1 MDAATL
7 FENTMDWLR
16 DAYGEHRFFV
26 ERDIVW
32 TAQLRLLQEVE
43 HANLPYRVFDEH
55 KIRKD
60 ARSGADLVIMEG
72 GLVSVAAE
80 FKYEPSH
87 ERKAPLQPEPTGNP
101 LTRKKARQRAQD
113 ILATKLPRCGWGEIK
128 KDMDK
133 VRAYFHEGR
142 SASVVCDTHRRGRIL
157 APPVSRCSRRQ
168 RVAGLGQRRVGVV
181 DEGGRRCCVQGS
193 SGGRIRRCSLAC
205 SRSDSRR
212 RPSADGMG
220 YVRRASARSRE

>member
-7 FENTMDWLR
+7 FENTMEWLR
-16 DAYGEHRFFV
+16 DSYGEHRFFV

-43 HANLPYRVFDEH
+43 RANLPYRVFDEH

-72 GLVSVAAE
+72 GLVAVAAE

-87 ERKAPLQPEPTGNP
+87 ERKAPLQPEPTGTS

-113 ILATKLPRCGWGEIK
+113 ILATKLQRCGWGEIK

-133 VRAYFHEGR
+133 VRAYFHEDG
-142 SASVVCDTHRRGRIL
+142 APAAYAIL
-157 APPVSRCSRRQ
+157 I
-168 RVAGLGQRRVGVV
+168 
-181 DEGGRRCCVQGS
+181 DEGGYWRRQYPDALEGS
-193 SGGRIRRCSLAC
+193 EWRDWGNDVWVLWTKVGG
-205 SRSDSRR
+205 DS
-212 RPSADGMG
+212 SA
-220 YVRRASARSRE
+220 